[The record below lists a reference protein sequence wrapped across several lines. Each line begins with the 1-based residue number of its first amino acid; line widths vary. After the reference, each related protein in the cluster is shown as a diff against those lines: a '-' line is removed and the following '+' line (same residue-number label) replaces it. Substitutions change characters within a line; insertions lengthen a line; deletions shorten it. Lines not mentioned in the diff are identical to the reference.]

1 MKPNMPSAIAEFATS
16 INHAELQVEREKQKR
31 RDERRALREQRD
43 AQRRQNLDK
52 LNRQIANKA
61 IRQFNEGVVKLY
73 ALLSDLSLTVS
84 SGDIDIQ
91 EAIRLSAPVRPLL
104 QEFLD
109 DTTPPELPPV
119 KSEPDDGEDPDDA
132 PSLG

>member
-1 MKPNMPSAIAEFATS
+1 MPSALDEFKSS
-16 INHAELQVEREKQKR
+16 INHAELEEERQKQKR

-61 IRQFNEGVVKLY
+61 IRQFNEGVVKLF
-73 ALLSDLSLTVS
+73 ALVSDLSLAVS

-91 EAIRLSAPVRPLL
+91 EAIRLSQPVRPVL

-109 DTTPPELPPV
+109 DITPPDLPPV
-119 KSEPDDGEDPDDA
+119 QSLPDDGEEDPD
-132 PSLG
+132 PTLG

>member
-1 MKPNMPSAIAEFATS
+1 MKSNMPSALTDFKAS

-73 ALLSDLSLTVS
+73 ALLSDLSLAIS

-91 EAIRLSAPVRPLL
+91 EAIRLATPVRPVL

-109 DTTPPELPPV
+109 DITPPVLPPV
-119 KSEPDDGEDPDDA
+119 QNTPDYSEEDA
-132 PSLG
+132 LAACE